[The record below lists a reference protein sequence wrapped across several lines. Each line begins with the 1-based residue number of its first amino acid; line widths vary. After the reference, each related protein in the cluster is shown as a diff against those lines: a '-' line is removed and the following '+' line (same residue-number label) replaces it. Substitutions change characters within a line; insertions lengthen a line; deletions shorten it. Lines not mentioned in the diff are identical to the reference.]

1 MGRQEKRVRIFSA
14 LEVANI
20 CGVVNQTAINWIKS
34 EHLKAFTTPGG
45 QYRVYAED
53 LIDFLEARKMRVPP
67 ELGSPS
73 DAALDSHL
81 ILIVDDDKDLNA
93 ILARMIQRRLQET
106 EVLQAFDGFEAGRII
121 AERRPGLI
129 ILDFDLPGINGLS
142 LCRRIK
148 SDPSIG
154 KPSVISIT
162 GFDTESMGEELL
174 AAGAD
179 DFFAKP
185 LDFDG
190 LIYKASSLLQ
200 DRVRELSGG
209 SSNEVPTS
217 LSGSL
222 PKAVP
227 TGAPGGGSS

>member
-34 EHLKAFTTPGG
+34 EYLKAFTTPGG

-53 LIDFLEARKMRVPP
+53 LIAFLESRKMHIPP

-73 DAALDSHL
+73 EAAVDHQL

-93 ILARMIQRRLQET
+93 ILARMLQRRIPDT
-106 EVLQAFDGFEAGRII
+106 EIVQAYDGFEAGRVI

-142 LCRRIK
+142 LCSRIK
-148 SDPSIG
+148 SDSSIG

-162 GFDTESMGEELL
+162 GFDTESMREELL
-174 AAGAD
+174 NAGAD

-190 LIYKASSLLQ
+190 LIYKAASLLQ
-200 DRVRELSGG
+200 ARARGASESPP
-209 SSNEVPTS
+209 E
-217 LSGSL
+217 
-222 PKAVP
+222 KAP
-227 TGAPGGGSS
+227 PITTEAASKGAPGKVSEGDPS